1 MLHLFNLGQ
10 RKDFFRRWVE
20 NISVN
25 EINENIVGQKLEF
38 ELNIH
43 FAIYYFRKNKDVLI
57 NLKNSIKFRLFNLFK
72 KKRPKLKLK
81 LKLKMR

>member
-72 KKRPKLKLK
+72 KKGQSSSSSSS
-81 LKLKMR
+81 

>member
-38 ELNIH
+38 E
-43 FAIYYFRKNKDVLI
+43 FELI
-57 NLKNSIKFRLFNLFK
+57 LEHSSLFIN
-72 KKRPKLKLK
+72 
-81 LKLKMR
+81 